1 MININELIKD
11 IERSRFFSRMG
22 LSDIEN
28 ENIILIDNV
37 EKVFINPSD
46 IEFKGFY
53 EQTEWLPTSPTQDDP
68 FYKIQGGSKELIELR
83 IKINKAVMNATKGLS
98 KDKFISG
105 PQDFS
110 LAARNGICFA
120 FRQYVTE
127 QYLCIGDKW
136 STIVDIYYDGHWP
149 VGFTKEKLIVI

>member
-1 MININELIKD
+1 MIDISELLKD
-11 IERSRFFSRMG
+11 IERSRFFSNMG
-22 LSDIEN
+22 LSDIQN

-37 EKVFINPSD
+37 EKVFINPSN

-53 EQTEWLPTSPTQDDP
+53 GKTEWLPTSLTQDDP

-83 IKINKAVMNATKGLS
+83 IKVNKAVMNATKGLP

-105 PQDFS
+105 PHDFS
-110 LAARNGICFA
+110 QAARNGICFA

-127 QYLCIGDKW
+127 QYLSLGDKW
-136 STIVDIYYDGHWP
+136 TAIVSIYYAGHWP
-149 VGFTKEKLIVI
+149 VGFAKEKLIVI